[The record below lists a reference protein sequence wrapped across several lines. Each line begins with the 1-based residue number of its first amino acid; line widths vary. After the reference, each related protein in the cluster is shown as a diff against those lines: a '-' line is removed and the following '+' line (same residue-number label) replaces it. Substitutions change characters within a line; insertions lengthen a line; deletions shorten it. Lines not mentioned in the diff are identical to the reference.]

1 MPRPKR
7 KSSKRS
13 LVEWEEAPPQLNVL
27 DWRRRADSFGLKRP
41 PDEDSGEDMD
51 LETFEGPPE
60 RLIPVEDPE
69 AFTPQAL
76 PDGDEDGFSPEG
88 LAIEPPEL
96 GIQGA
101 DVDLVRM
108 YLQQVGR
115 RPLTPS
121 ASWRH
126 SFDREKRPRLNSFF
140 CLMAANCSLG
150 VSSRCCVPSPARN
163 GSEGVSCRSRAWPA
177 HVAAVSATVPPARST

>member
-7 KSSKRS
+7 KSSKGS

-115 RPLTPS
+115 RPLLTPP
-121 ASWRH
+121 
-126 SFDREKRPRLNSFF
+126 REIEVGRQLDH
-140 CLMAANCSLG
+140 
-150 VSSRCCVPSPARN
+150 AR
-163 GSEGVSCRSRAWPA
+163 ADL
-177 HVAAVSATVPPARST
+177 VAALARIPGAIDTLSKLAALVRSGEAPAAELVLLPDGGELQPGRVEPVLRA